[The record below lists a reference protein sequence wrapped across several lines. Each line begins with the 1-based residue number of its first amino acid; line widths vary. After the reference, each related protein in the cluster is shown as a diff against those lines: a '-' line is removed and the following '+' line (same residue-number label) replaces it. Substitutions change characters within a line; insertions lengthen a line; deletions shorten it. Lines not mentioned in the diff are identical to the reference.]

1 MRSDKLFFALNRNFY
16 DLSYEKRGWNMKKW
30 IGVLLFAALTIT
42 MAACGRDLQTKQ
54 TKSSDQIKVMTTFYP
69 MYEFTKEVV
78 GQAGEVSLLI
88 PAGTE
93 PHDFEPSAKD
103 MAKIMKSDVFVY
115 NSDELETWVKSAKE
129 NLTSSK
135 TTVIQAARAIQLA
148 EAQPAAE
155 DSPQEKHQH
164 TKDPHVWLDPVLAMQ
179 EVQTIE
185 QQLSKKYPQKQE
197 IFAQNAASYRQ
208 KLQKLDQDYHTALQ
222 SAQKRTFVTQHAAF
236 GYLAKQYDITQIAI
250 AGVSAEQEPSPSRL
264 AELKSY
270 VKENH
275 IEVLYFEE
283 NASSKV
289 ARTLATETGVKLAVL
304 NPLESLTKQQIQA
317 GDTYLSV
324 MQANLVA
331 LKQAIY

>member
-1 MRSDKLFFALNRNFY
+1 MR
-16 DLSYEKRGWNMKKW
+16 KW
-30 IGVLLFAALTIT
+30 TGMLLFTALAMTVT
-42 MAACGRDLQTKQ
+42 ACGRNPQAKQ
-54 TKSSDQIKVMTTFYP
+54 AKSSNQIKVMTTFYP

-103 MAKIMKSDVFVY
+103 MAKIVQSDVFVY
-115 NSDELETWVKSAKE
+115 NSDELETWVKSAKG

-135 TTVIQAARAIQLA
+135 TTVIQAARDIKLA

-155 DSPQEKHQH
+155 DTQHEEHHH
-164 TKDPHVWLDPVLAMQ
+164 TKDPHVWLDPVLAMK

-197 IFAQNAASYRQ
+197 IFAKNAATYRQ
-208 KLQKLDQDYHTALQ
+208 KLQKLDQDYRTALQ
-222 SAQKRTFVTQHAAF
+222 PAQKRTFVTQHAAF
-236 GYLAKQYDITQIAI
+236 GYLAKQYDLTQTAI

-270 VKENH
+270 VKENQ

-289 ARTLATETGVKLAVL
+289 AKTLATETGVKLAVL
-304 NPLESLTKQQIQA
+304 NPLESLTKQQMQA

-324 MQANLVA
+324 MQANLAA